1 MLRTFSVYF
10 ITKSYIL
17 ASVNFFQLN
26 NFGVKVS
33 RVSMGLAQG
42 EKEKDKKKMIRK
54 HRKNRI
60 LPKLWVC

>member
-26 NFGVKVS
+26 NFGVKMS

-42 EKEKDKKKMIRK
+42 EKEKDKKMIRK